1 MNNENFP
8 AAAVAAIFIAVA
20 AGAVIVR
27 ELNGSKGVNRRAARL
42 VSDVEK
48 VLCMAYKALR

>member
-8 AAAVAAIFIAVA
+8 AAAAAAIFIAVA